1 MKLKIKYILFV
12 SFLHI
17 ILILLSLRMFEE
29 NIYYF
34 IAAEVFIIC
43 TIIISIILYRQ
54 FIQPVQTLSSGL
66 ESLKDKDFTMK
77 LLTTGHYEMDQLI
90 GVYNKMIDQLR
101 IERLKQ
107 EEQHFFLEN
116 LVQAS
121 PAGIIILD
129 FDGFI
134 TNINPA
140 AESFLGLSSD
150 KIIGKKFNKITG
162 RLAKALNKLQPGTSE
177 IIPLSGMITYRCQKA
192 SFVDRGFNH
201 HFILIEELTDELLK
215 NERKAYE
222 KVIRMMSHE
231 INNSVGAVNSILSS
245 SLTYKNKLT
254 KKDKDQF
261 ENAINVAM
269 ERNVHLN
276 KFMGNFADI
285 VRIPQPTK
293 KKTDLHQL
301 LQKVHILMQNELEK
315 RQIEWK
321 WQLQKEAFLLEM
333 DEQQMEQV
341 LVNIVKNALEAI
353 EKNGKITIVTST
365 TSGKQLIIRDNGK
378 GISEDI
384 RQKLFTPFFSTKKN
398 GQGIGLTLTREILLN
413 HGFKFSL
420 ETNKKDETEFVIEF

>member
-54 FIQPVQTLSSGL
+54 FIQPVQILSSGL

-150 KIIGKKFNKITG
+150 KIIGNKFNKIST

-215 NERKAYE
+215 TERKAYE

-245 SLTYKNKLT
+245 SLTYKNKLA
-254 KKDKDQF
+254 KKDQEQF

-333 DEQQMEQV
+333 DEQQMEQI
-341 LVNIVKNALEAI
+341 LVNIIKNALEAI
-353 EKNGKITIVTST
+353 EKDGKITIITSA
-365 TSGKQLIIRDNGK
+365 KQLIIRDNGK

-384 RQKLFTPFFSTKKN
+384 QQKLFTPFFSTKKN

-420 ETNKKDETEFVIEF
+420 ETNEKDETEFAVEF

>member
-12 SFLHI
+12 TFLHI
-17 ILILLSLRMFEE
+17 ILILLSLRMFKE

-34 IAAEVFIIC
+34 LAAEVFILC

-90 GVYNKMIDQLR
+90 GVYNKMIGQLR
-101 IERLKQ
+101 AERLKQ
-107 EEQHFFLEN
+107 KEQHFFLEK

-150 KIIGKKFNKITG
+150 RIIGKTLNNITSK
-162 RLAKALNKLQPGTSE
+162 LAKALNKLQPGTSE
-177 IIPLSGMITYRCQKA
+177 IIPMSGMKTYRCQKA

-215 NERKAYE
+215 TERKAYE

-231 INNSVGAVNSILSS
+231 INNSVGAINSILES

-254 KKDKDQF
+254 KKDQDQF

-301 LQKVHILMQNELEK
+301 LKKVHILMQNKLEI
-315 RQIEWK
+315 RQIEWE
-321 WQLQKEAFLLEM
+321 WQLQKEDFLLEM

-341 LVNIVKNALEAI
+341 LVNIFKNAMEAI
-353 EKNGKITIVTST
+353 EKNGRITIATSA
-365 TSGKQLIIRDNGK
+365 KQLIIRDNGK
-378 GISEDI
+378 GIPEDI
-384 RQKLFTPFFSTKKN
+384 QQKLFTPFFSTKKN

-420 ETNKKDETEFVIEF
+420 ETNKKNETEFMVEF

>member
-12 SFLHI
+12 TFLHT
-17 ILILLSLRMFEE
+17 ILILLSLRMFKE

-34 IAAEVFIIC
+34 LVVEVFIIC

-77 LLTTGHYEMDQLI
+77 LVTTGHYEMDQLI

-101 IERLKQ
+101 VEKLKQ

-129 FDGFI
+129 FDGFV

-140 AESFLGLSSD
+140 AESFLGLSSN
-150 KIIGKKFNKITG
+150 KIIGKTLEKVNSRLTKILDKF
-162 RLAKALNKLQPGTSE
+162 QPGTSE
-177 IIPLSGMITYRCQKA
+177 IIPLSGMKTYRCQKA

-201 HFILIEELTDELLK
+201 HFILIEELTDELIK
-215 NERKAYE
+215 TERKAYE

-245 SLTYKNKLT
+245 SLNYKDKLT
-254 KKDKDQF
+254 QKDQDQF
-261 ENAINVAM
+261 ENAIKVAM

-285 VRIPQPTK
+285 VRIPQPTI

-301 LQKVHILMQNELEK
+301 LKKVHILMQNDLEK
-315 RQIEWK
+315 RKIEWK
-321 WQLQKEAFLLEM
+321 WLLQEDNFLLEM

-341 LVNIVKNALEAI
+341 LVNIFKNAVEAI
-353 EKNGKITIVTST
+353 EKNGRITVTT
-365 TSGKQLIIRDNGK
+365 LAKKLIISDDGR
-378 GISEDI
+378 GIPEDI
-384 RQKLFTPFFSTKKN
+384 QQKLFTPFFSTKKN

-420 ETNKKDETEFVIEF
+420 ETNEKGKTEFVIEF